1 MYVPGAFAVDSPEA
15 IQALIAT
22 YDFATLVS
30 HGAGGLT
37 ATHVPVLFEP
47 ERGAQGTLVTHLARA
62 NPHGSALVG
71 SEVLA
76 IFQGPH
82 GYVSPSLYATHPSV
96 PTWNYAVV
104 HVYGRAREVTD
115 PQTLRAML
123 ATLVAKHEAGRTA
136 PWSMEGL
143 PDEYVRGMLRGIVGL
158 EIEVS
163 RIEAKQKLSQ
173 NRNRVDRARVIDALN
188 GSALAHERELGAYMA
203 RHAPV
208 P

>member
-1 MYVPGAFAVDSPEA
+1 MYVPPAFVPGSPES
-15 IQALIAT
+15 IRALIAT

-47 ERGAQGTLVTHLARA
+47 ERGPQGTLVTHLAGT
-62 NPHGSALVG
+62 NPHAQALDG
-71 SEVLA
+71 ADMLA

-104 HVYGRAREVTD
+104 HVYGRARTVTD
-115 PQTLRAML
+115 PQALRAML
-123 ATLVAKHEAGRTA
+123 ATLVAKHESGRAA
-136 PWSMEGL
+136 PWSMDGL
-143 PDEYVRGMLRGIVGL
+143 SANYVDGMLRRIVGI

-163 RIEAKQKLSQ
+163 RIEAKHKLSQ
-173 NRNRVDRARVIDALN
+173 NRNQVDRAQVIDALKASN
-188 GSALAHERELGAYMA
+188 QAHERELGAYMA
-203 RHAPV
+203 QHAPV